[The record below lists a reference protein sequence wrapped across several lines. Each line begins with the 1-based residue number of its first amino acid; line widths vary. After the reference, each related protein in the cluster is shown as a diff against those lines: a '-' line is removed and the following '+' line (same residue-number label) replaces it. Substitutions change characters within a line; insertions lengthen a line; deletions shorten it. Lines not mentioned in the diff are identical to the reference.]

1 MGLSAK
7 DQDHDQDFLS
17 KTRTMTKI
25 TGWNFRLL
33 TTFEKRRLRG
43 DVIET
48 YKIVTKKENI
58 DPNQFFQ
65 FIETGHNFRGHSL
78 KLSALWNTSR
88 IRLTFFSQGVVTDWN
103 RLPQHVIEAPSTNAF
118 KNRLD
123 KFWQQDMSIWSN
135 CFSGHQRT
143 STSKYWH
150 IGDASP
156 AEWSALRQRTANVD
170 TATYRSESAEKQ
182 TNTPEWRRK
191 HVLSETTRV
200 TSLDSPKNISES

>member
-78 KLSALWNTSR
+78 KLSAL
-88 IRLTFFSQGVVTDWN
+88 
-103 RLPQHVIEAPSTNAF
+103 
-118 KNRLD
+118 
-123 KFWQQDMSIWSN
+123 
-135 CFSGHQRT
+135 
-143 STSKYWH
+143 
-150 IGDASP
+150 
-156 AEWSALRQRTANVD
+156 
-170 TATYRSESAEKQ
+170 
-182 TNTPEWRRK
+182 
-191 HVLSETTRV
+191 
-200 TSLDSPKNISES
+200 